1 MEPLRADPKQIML
14 DQPPTIDRQFQET
27 EEQFSH
33 ASLLARLRMLW
44 NERRFLVRCALVG
57 LMSATLIAFLI
68 PKQFESTAQLMPP
81 DSQSSSSLAMLA
93 GLSAGGTGGGGGL
106 GLGMLAGDLLGIKSN
121 GALFV
126 GVLRSRTVGDRLVDQ
141 FDLKRVYGKSLQI
154 KAREKLSNRTAITED
169 RKSGIIT
176 ITVTDH
182 DPKRAAAM
190 ANAYVEQLNILVAQ
204 LSTSSARR
212 ERIFL
217 EGRLDAVKQ
226 NLEVAE
232 KDFSQFASNKGAID
246 ITAQAKAMVEST
258 AVLEGQ
264 FIAAQSEL
272 EGLKQ
277 IYADSNVRVRSAQ
290 ARINELRQQ
299 LRRLGGKAEGSAQTA
314 SDSDASYPTLRQ
326 LPILGVPYADK
337 MRRLKVE
344 EVVFETLTKQ
354 YELAKV
360 QEAKEIPSVK
370 VLDVPVVPE
379 YKTFPPR
386 FVIMILG
393 TLCASMVGM
402 VWVLGHAR
410 WQGIDPSAPG
420 KMFAQEVFHTV
431 AAHVP
436 WISRNG
442 TGEKAPETE
451 TKERSDDP
459 PSARSADAGF

>member
-1 MEPLRADPKQIML
+1 MGTVTKTQSEESAEPMDQNATVEVTLRSEDGDHFL
-14 DQPPTIDRQFQET
+14 
-27 EEQFSH
+27 S
-33 ASLLARLRMLW
+33 RLRLLW
-44 NERRFLVRCALVG
+44 DKRRFLAKAATAG
-57 LMSATLIAFLI
+57 LLAGTLLAFLI
-68 PKQFESTAQLMPP
+68 PRRFESTAQLMPP
-81 DSQSSSSLAMLA
+81 DSQSLSGLAMLA
-93 GLSAGGTGGGGGL
+93 GLSGGAAGGAG

-126 GVLRSRTVGDRLVDQ
+126 GVLRSRTAADHIVDR
-141 FDLKRVYGKSLQI
+141 FDLKKVYGESLQI
-154 KAREKLSNRTAITED
+154 KAREKLAERTAITED
-169 RKSGIIT
+169 RKSGIII

-190 ANAYVEQLNILVAQ
+190 AAAYVEELNTLVAQ

-226 NLEVAE
+226 NLEAAE

-246 ITAQAKAMVEST
+246 ITAQGKAMVEAT
-258 AVLEGQ
+258 AVLGGQ
-264 FIAAQSEL
+264 LIAAQSEL

-277 IYADSNVRVRSAQ
+277 IFADNNVRVRSLQ
-290 ARINELRQQ
+290 ARVNELQQQ
-299 LRRLGGKAEGSAQTA
+299 LRRLGGKAEGSTETA
-314 SDSDASYPTLRQ
+314 SDSDAAYPTLRQ

-370 VLDVPVVPE
+370 VLDVPVIPE
-379 YKTFPPR
+379 HKTFPPR
-386 FVIMILG
+386 LVIIILA
-393 TLCASMVGM
+393 TLFSAMVGM
-402 VWVLGHAR
+402 AWLLGHAR
-410 WQGIDPSAPG
+410 WQGIDPQAPG
-420 KMFAQEVFHTV
+420 KVFAQEVFHTV
-431 AAHVP
+431 AARIP

-442 TGEKAPETE
+442 AGESVPETE
-451 TKERSDDP
+451 TNKKEDNKP
-459 PSARSADAGF
+459 TAKSADAGF